1 MYGLVNGALQELLTH
16 RFGEQEWREIAR
28 RAGVDDEVF
37 MAHEGYDD
45 AITYRLVASA
55 SEVTGLAAE
64 TLLVEFGEHWI
75 LTTARTRY
83 PTLLRAAGLREFLL
97 NLPNLHARI
106 ALTFDH
112 LVPPTFTCSEREDG
126 AMEVVY
132 RSHREGLQPFVMG
145 LLRGLAEHF
154 QTPSSVEHVARR
166 GEDGRD
172 HDVFLLRSGRRS
184 S

>member
-16 RFGEQEWREIAR
+16 RFGEKEWRLIAE
-28 RAGVDDEVF
+28 RAGVGDEVF

-55 SEVTGLAAE
+55 CEVTGVE
-64 TLLVEFGEHWI
+64 SKTLLIEFGEHWI

-112 LVPPTFTCSEREDG
+112 FVPPTFSCSEVEG
-126 AMEVVY
+126 GVLHIVY
-132 RSHREGLQPFVMG
+132 RSHREGLQPFVVG

-154 QTPSSVEHVARR
+154 QTPASVEHVERR

-172 HDVFLLRSGRRS
+172 HDVFLVRVNPVS

>member
-1 MYGLVNGALQELLTH
+1 LLTH
-16 RFGEQEWREIAR
+16 RFGEQEWRVIAD
-28 RAGVDDEVF
+28 RAGVGDEVF

-55 SEVTGLAAE
+55 CEVTGLAAE
-64 TLLVEFGEHWI
+64 PLLIEFGEHWI

-112 LVPPTFTCSEREDG
+112 LEPPTFSCCEVEDG
-126 AMEVVY
+126 ALQVVY
-132 RSHREGLQPFVMG
+132 RSHREGLQPFVIG

-154 QTPSSVEHVARR
+154 QTPASVEHVARR

-172 HDVFLLRSGRRS
+172 HDVFLLRNIPAS